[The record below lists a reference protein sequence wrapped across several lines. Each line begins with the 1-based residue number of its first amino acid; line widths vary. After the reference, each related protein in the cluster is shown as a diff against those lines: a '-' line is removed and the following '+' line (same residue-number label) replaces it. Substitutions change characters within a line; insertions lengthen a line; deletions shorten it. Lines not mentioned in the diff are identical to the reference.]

1 MRIWRNDYQFLFSV
15 RGKWFWACVK
25 TDLGSWWRMD
35 TSSSCSSCKRV
46 QSLCWSCCKLSA
58 PLPSQAPT
66 ASYVAQ
72 PKGLCDS
79 RPRITT
85 RPVLLRAA
93 VVMRVLVKYH
103 LVFLWLPDWLTCTMV
118 CDARYQVIYYY
129 CWATSA
135 FGWESCL
142 VGFFFQSMCRVSR
155 GSVVVLQ
162 LQQLIWLNL
171 IYGIHERP
179 KCGHCG
185 KGAS

>member
-1 MRIWRNDYQFLFSV
+1 MIISFYFLWEESDSEPVSKLIW
-15 RGKWFWACVK
+15 
-25 TDLGSWWRMD
+25 DLGGEWAPPALAALARECRACAGPAA
-35 TSSSCSSCKRV
+35 SSLL
-46 QSLCWSCCKLSA
+46 LCHPRHHA
-58 PLPSQAPT
+58 

-85 RPVLLRAA
+85 HPVLLRAA

-118 CDARYQVIYYY
+118 CDACYQVIYYY

-155 GSVVVLQ
+155 GSVV
-162 LQQLIWLNL
+162 
-171 IYGIHERP
+171 
-179 KCGHCG
+179 
-185 KGAS
+185 A